1 MIQVY
6 ILAVILGLCIGSFLN
21 VVIYRLPLGMS
32 LSKPNSHCTKCNYML
47 KWYDNIPVLSYIM
60 LLGRCRKC
68 KTRISPRYVLVELF
82 TGLIYALAVMLFWE
96 KSIVYAITVMLLASV
111 LICVFFIDLEH
122 TYIPDRFQLIIL
134 ALSFVAMFYN
144 GYSKWQD
151 HLIGGFAGGLVFLLI
166 YYLAIAVYKRE
177 GLGFGDVKLVFVT
190 GLFLGWQRLILAML
204 IASLLACFILLPIK
218 YIKKTD
224 SQTEFPFAPF
234 ITFGTLVAVLFGAE
248 ILTWYVSLLT
258 L

>member
-1 MIQVY
+1 MIEVY

-32 LSKPNSHCTKCNYML
+32 LSKPSSHCTKCNYML
-47 KWYDNIPVLSYIM
+47 RWYDNIPVLSYVL

-68 KTRISPRYVLVELF
+68 KTRISPRYVLVEIF

-96 KSIVYAITVMLLASV
+96 KSVVYAITVMLLSSV

-122 TYIPDRFQLIIL
+122 TYIPDRFQIIIF
-134 ALSFVAMFYN
+134 ALSFVAMFFN
-144 GYSKWQD
+144 GYSSWQD

-166 YYLAIAVYKRE
+166 YYIALAVYKKE
-177 GLGFGDVKLVFVT
+177 GLGFGDVKLIFVL

-204 IASLLACFILLPIK
+204 ITSISACLILLPIK
-218 YIKKTD
+218 YVKKTD

-234 ITFGTLVAVLFGAE
+234 ITFGALVALLFGAE